1 MTGIEIELIQADARL
16 CKRRLA
22 AVELAQNRIGA
33 SNGLFDLHQHQ
44 HTALL
49 IGTPFDTAE
58 YLFFTMYI
66 ITMGTSSVKV
76 SLQN

>member
-16 CKRRLA
+16 CKRRLSA
-22 AVELAQNRIGA
+22 IELAQNRIGA
-33 SNGLFDLHQHQ
+33 PNGLLDFHWHQL
-44 HTALL
+44 TSSL
-49 IGTPFDTAE
+49 IRTPSDTAE

-66 ITMGTSSVKV
+66 IAIYTSSVKV

>member
-16 CKRRLA
+16 CKRLLS

-33 SNGLFDLHQHQ
+33 ANRLLDLHWHQ
-44 HTALL
+44 YTSLL

-66 ITMGTSSVKV
+66 IAIYTSSVKV